1 MEIIGTLAGGIA
13 HDFNNLLN
21 IIQGYA
27 GVLGEPSAQKETI
40 AESATVIQDA
50 VKRGAALVRQ
60 LLTVARKTEPKLT
73 LTDLQTVIDGLMGL
87 LKQTMPKTIELIVKA
102 SPNLRPVRADAN
114 EITQVL
120 LNLCINARD
129 AMPQGGKLTV
139 RTHVERGENIKT
151 FDKVSAEE
159 FVCIE
164 VSDTGV
170 GMDETIQ
177 RRIFEPFFTTKGPGR
192 GTGLGLSVAYGI
204 VASHGGSMCVE
215 SKPMCGTTFRLYLP
229 VPSSEDD
236 ESPTEVSQGISLPI
250 KRANGRG
257 TILVVEDEQPMLSL
271 LQKIMLQQGYR
282 VFAASDGESALEIFQ
297 RHKHDID
304 AVLLDIGLPRV
315 SGWEIF
321 LQMKREQPGVKA
333 VIASGYLEPDLQNN
347 MQSAGISHVIDKPYT
362 PDDVINSPRKSN
374 QH

>member
-1 MEIIGTLAGGIA
+1 VASRP
-13 HDFNNLLN
+13 DLLN
-21 IIQGYA
+21 IIQGYTYD
-27 GVLGEPSAQKETI
+27 LSEPAAQTETI
-40 AESATVIQDA
+40 AEGATVIQDA
-50 VKRGAALVRQ
+50 VKRGVVLVRQ

-87 LKQTMPKTIELIVKA
+87 LKQTIPKTIELIVK
-102 SPNLRPVRADAN
+102 PGRNLPSVRVDTN
-114 EITQVL
+114 QITQVL

-139 RTHVERGENIKT
+139 RTHVEHGENIKT
-151 FDKVSAEE
+151 FDKANAEE

-177 RRIFEPFFTTKGPGR
+177 KRIFEPFFTTKGPGS

-204 VASHGGSMCVE
+204 VASHGGAICVE
-215 SKPMCGTTFRLYLP
+215 SQPMYGTTFRLYLP

-236 ESPTEVSQGISLPI
+236 ESPTEVSEGPSLPV
-250 KRANGRG
+250 KLANGCG
-257 TILVVEDEQPMLSL
+257 TVLLVEDEQPMLSL
-271 LQKIMLQQGYR
+271 LQNVLSRQGYH
-282 VFAASDGESALEIFQ
+282 VFAASDGESALEIFR
-297 RHKHDID
+297 RHKHEID

-321 LQMKREQPGVKA
+321 LQMKRENPNVRV

-347 MQSAGISHVIDKPYT
+347 MQSAGISHVVDKPYIL
-362 PDDVINSPRKSN
+362 DDVIKALEDLISTDKS
-374 QH
+374 